1 MWRRLLYIV
10 ASIMIVV
17 LSVIGCSKQQK
28 VGMNK
33 AAETSELS
41 GSNHLKVYL
50 SKGDGYLKDVIN
62 DYETRYSEVE
72 VERVIIEKDQEY
84 NETLIKDLMTG
95 KGPDVISFNSGTF
108 DNIAKVMDTGVFSDL
123 NELFNQDRD
132 IDMSQLSK
140 PILEFG
146 QYKEKQ
152 LFIPI
157 NYSVPLFMTTEKN
170 MADYKEQFTDE
181 TTLRQFLSLMERIRR
196 QEEDITILDSEP
208 FAIEAFGSQG
218 IRVYDFKTNEV
229 NFQHSNY
236 KSVMEEYFKICEY
249 ANKERPYWDEETEIA
264 KLQSKECIFL
274 YNSIPR
280 ISQLMLYESYLKE
293 FGEDG
298 ILFNTYPRAEGN
310 DKLAAIPLECM
321 AINSQSSDKENAYNL
336 IKLAI
341 SPYYQQN
348 NKLSGFPI
356 NKIGLKGKL
365 ENNYLINKPIEVN
378 NVRFRIKSLPEEQQN
393 KILKIADSVS
403 YCLWNDLISGWGI
416 FGSIQLVKEEGYT
429 LEEAIEKVEPRIE
442 LYLNE

>member
-10 ASIMIVV
+10 ASLVIVI

-41 GSNHLKVYL
+41 GSNHLKIYL
-50 SKGDGYLKDVIN
+50 SKGDGYLKD
-62 DYETRYSEVE
+62 
-72 VERVIIEKDQEY
+72 
-84 NETLIKDLMTG
+84 
-95 KGPDVISFNSGTF
+95 
-108 DNIAKVMDTGVFSDL
+108 AL

-157 NYSVPLFMTTEKN
+157 NYRVPLFMTTEKS

-208 FAIEAFGSQG
+208 FASQD

-249 ANKERPYWDEETEIA
+249 ADKERPNWNEDTVIA
-264 KLQSKECIFL
+264 KLQSKECIFV
-274 YNSIPR
+274 YNSFSN

-298 ILFNTYPRAEGN
+298 ILFNSYPRAEGN

-348 NKLSGFPI
+348 NKQGGFPI

-378 NVRFRIKSLPEEQQN
+378 NVRFRIKSLSEEQQN

-403 YCLWNDLISGWGI
+403 YCLWNNLISGWGI
-416 FGSIQLVKEEGYT
+416 FGSVQLVKEEGYT
-429 LEEAIEKVEPRIE
+429 LEEAIEKLEPRIE